1 MCGVATHSNFYVR
14 RWLFATHAFGACG
27 CSGGTEF
34 TDIRL
39 AVERFIFKKDFS
51 SLAFSNS
58 LNYACRQNRHEALH
72 RRFLEWSSKPRFL
85 PERRDI
91 FLKLNFSSPGAKLL

>member
-1 MCGVATHSNFYVR
+1 MCGVATHSNLYVW

-58 LNYACRQNRHEALH
+58 LNYACRQNVNDAGNRLHES
-72 RRFLEWSSKPRFL
+72 WI
-85 PERRDI
+85 I
-91 FLKLNFSSPGAKLL
+91 FTN